1 VSLLLQDLV
10 QSCLRGGGNIEGHVL
25 TSRRRADGAR
35 STEKKCVCFITAGV
49 LQYLLLLLLFSS
61 VQKFQIRHHAHGVG
75 DEVGEG
81 LGFEKGCFII
91 EM

>member
-1 VSLLLQDLV
+1 MKDMCYQP
-10 QSCLRGGGNIEGHVL
+10 
-25 TSRRRADGAR
+25 ADAEPTGLDPR
-35 STEKKCVCFITAGV
+35 TPEKKCV